1 MSHYFFKQ
9 LARIYIIYCGCGP
22 TQSGN
27 DPFALF
33 SKMNPAGTT
42 VAVHPEAAVRLHT
55 ISGAKLPISYPFPYK
70 CQQQCTSYALTMPT
84 CLRLIEMQLCVFVH
98 LFPFLSITSNN
109 NRCWHGSR
117 LTITSKTEVQNGEIE
132 SGRPNGWDFQF
143 SCFACQQ
150 SVIAIVI
157 QNHEIWSLTYIEKY
171 DAEHFKPL
179 ERAIFVHSISSRSFK
194 LLARAAT

>member
-1 MSHYFFKQ
+1 MIPTGTGFIFWPRPAPLAHHFSNWPIENLLVGSMSHYFFKQ

-117 LTITSKTEVQNGEIE
+117 LTIRDAKLKSKT
-132 SGRPNGWDFQF
+132 GRLK
-143 SCFACQQ
+143 A
-150 SVIAIVI
+150 
-157 QNHEIWSLTYIEKY
+157 
-171 DAEHFKPL
+171 DAQTAETFNFP
-179 ERAIFVHSISSRSFK
+179 V
-194 LLARAAT
+194 LLVNKVWLLL